1 MSKTDLIEMEGLV
14 TESLPSTKFRVKL
27 DNGFEVL
34 AYLSGQ
40 IRHHHIKI
48 LPGDRIKVGLS
59 PYDLSRGRITYRFSK
74 RDLHKQNLHKT
85 VC

>member
-14 TESLPSTKFRVKL
+14 TESLPSTRFRVKL

-34 AYLSGQ
+34 AYPSGQ

-48 LPGDRIKVGLS
+48 WPGDRIKVGVS
-59 PYDLSRGRITYRFSK
+59 PYDLSQGRITYRFSK
-74 RDLHKQNLHKT
+74 RDSHKQDLHQT
-85 VC
+85 VG

>member
-14 TESLPSTKFRVKL
+14 TESFPSTRFLVKL

-40 IRHHHIKI
+40 IRLHHLKI
-48 LPGDRIKVGLS
+48 MPGARVKVGLS

-74 RDLHKQNLHKT
+74 RDSHKQNLHQT
-85 VC
+85 VG